1 MDKISLVVPC
11 FNEQDN
17 IVPFYD
23 AILEVFNDI
32 PEASFE
38 LMFVDDGSQDETFM
52 RIQNLHEKDDR
63 VKCISF
69 SRNFGKEA
77 ALFAGIRSVTGD
89 CTIVLD
95 ADLQHPPALIKEM
108 YKLWKEGYEVV
119 EGIKQ
124 ARGKESVIHGL
135 FSKLFYRMIS
145 HAVKIDMAN
154 SSDYKLLDRK
164 VTEELANLKERN
176 TFFRALSFWV
186 GFKKT
191 SVYYEVAD
199 RASGRSKWSTR
210 SLMKYAVKN
219 VICFS
224 YMPLHI
230 ISIVGIIFVL
240 IALGIGIDAI
250 LSYFRNNAASG
261 FPTIV
266 FLLFIGFG
274 GCLISLGIIGV
285 YIAQIYDEVKK
296 RPQYIIGRRIG

>member
-1 MDKISLVVPC
+1 MDRISLVVPC

-17 IVPFYD
+17 IIPLYN
-23 AILEVFNDI
+23 AILEVFSDI
-32 PEASFE
+32 PATFE
-38 LMFVDDGSQDETFM
+38 LMFVDDGSKDRTFDNIQD
-52 RIQNLHEKDDR
+52 LHEKDDR

-77 ALFAGIRSVTGD
+77 ALFAGIRNVTGD
-89 CTIVLD
+89 CTVILD
-95 ADLQHPPALIKEM
+95 ADLQHPPLLIKEM
-108 YKLWKEGYEVV
+108 YRLWKEGYEVV
-119 EGIKQ
+119 EGIKRN
-124 ARGKESVIHGL
+124 RGKESVIHGL
-135 FSKLFYRMIS
+135 FTKLFYRMIS

-164 VTEELANLKERN
+164 VTEELGKLKERN

-186 GFKKT
+186 GFKKI

-199 RASGRSKWSTR
+199 RASGISKWSTS
-210 SLMKYAVKN
+210 SLMKYAIKN

-240 IALGIGIDAI
+240 IAIGIGVDAI

-266 FLLFIGFG
+266 FLLLIGFG